1 MCFVG
6 RMNWLR
12 QNGVWLLFF
21 LALGACANGAKVG
34 SSSLSDLATCCEDTE
49 RYPPIL
55 VHTAGIGAPV
65 LGRIAARISFR
76 PGYLGDQPGAQ
87 AYLVEQMQPLDI
99 IIVRSRAKLTHRLI
113 HGAFAHVAVYL
124 GNEDD
129 YRQLDL
135 LDHPAVA
142 DHRAAIAA
150 GETIIESDYHG
161 VHLSPPSRVFR
172 TDAVVI
178 LRPKTGGKAER
189 RRLILAFLNHVG
201 TPFDFH
207 FRTMD
212 DRCLYCAELANH
224 ILPDLGVPI
233 RSAYGR
239 SIILPDDF
247 IARTLEGRTNMWLL
261 SFVQGNR
268 NGWEIGT
275 RDELVSV
282 LNTAW

>member
-1 MCFVG
+1 
-6 RMNWLR
+6 MNWLR
-12 QNGVWLLFF
+12 QNLAWLLLF
-21 LALGACANGAKVG
+21 LALGACANGVEEGK
-34 SSSLSDLATCCEDTE
+34 SSLSDLSTCCANTE
-49 RYPPIL
+49 RYPPVL
-55 VHTAGIGAPV
+55 VHTASIGAPI
-65 LGRIAARISFR
+65 LGRMAARVSFR
-76 PGYLGDQPGAQ
+76 PGYLSDQPEAQ

-129 YRQLDL
+129 YRKLGL
-135 LDHPAVA
+135 LDNPAVA
-142 DHRAAIAA
+142 DHRTAIAA
-150 GETIIESDYHG
+150 GETIIESDYRG

-172 TDAVVI
+172 TDAVVV
-178 LRPKTGGKAER
+178 LRPKTVGTAER
-189 RRLILAFLNHVG
+189 RRLILAFLSHVG

-224 ILPDLGVPI
+224 ILPDLGVPL

-247 IARTLEGRTNMWLL
+247 IARTLEGRTNMRLL
-261 SFVQGNR
+261 SFVQGDR
-268 NGWEIGT
+268 NGWHIGT
-275 RDELVSV
+275 RDELISV
-282 LNTAW
+282 INAAW

>member
-1 MCFVG
+1 MYWQ
-6 RMNWLR
+6 RHKWA
-12 QNGVWLLFF
+12 WLL
-21 LALGACANGAKVG
+21 LLLTLSACANGVKEG
-34 SSSLSDLATCCEDTE
+34 RSSLSDLATCCANTE
-49 RYPPIL
+49 RYPPVL

-65 LGRIAARISFR
+65 LGRIAARVSFR
-76 PGYLGDQPGAQ
+76 PGYLSDQSDAQ
-87 AYLVEQMQPLDI
+87 AYLVEQIQPLDI
-99 IIVRSRAKLTHRLI
+99 IVVRSRGKLTHRLI

-129 YRQLDL
+129 YRELGL
-135 LDHPAVA
+135 LDNPALA

-150 GETIIESDYHG
+150 GETIIESDYRG
-161 VHLSPPSRVFR
+161 VHLSSPSRVFR

-178 LRPKTGGKAER
+178 LRPKIGGRAER
-189 RRLILAFLNHVG
+189 RRLILAFLSHVG

-224 ILPDLGVPI
+224 ILPDLGVPV
-233 RSAYGR
+233 RPAYGR

-247 IARTLEGRTNMWLL
+247 VARTLEGRTNMRLV
-261 SFVQGNR
+261 SFVRGDR
-268 NGWEIGT
+268 NGWHIGT

-282 LNTAW
+282 INAAW